1 MRYVLDCSVALKW
14 FVPEPLSKQAANV
27 LRQHQSGT
35 LSLVA
40 PEVVL
45 AEFGHGLRKDIAS
58 RHLSREKGAQVW
70 EDFLAIDVQT
80 VPIRELA
87 RPAFVLALDHMATFY
102 DALYLSLAEREDIKV
117 LTADERMTNA
127 FAPLERTVSLATFE

>member
-14 FVPEPLSKQAANV
+14 FVPEPLSNQAVDV
-27 LRQHQSGT
+27 LHQHQSGT

-45 AEFGHGLRKDIAS
+45 AEFGHGLRKDIVS
-58 RHLSREKGAQVW
+58 RHLPREKGTQVW
-70 EDFLAIDVQT
+70 EDFLSIDLHT
-80 VPIRELA
+80 VPTRELA
-87 RPAFVLALDHMATFY
+87 RRAFILALDHMATFY
-102 DALYLSLAEREDIKV
+102 DALYVALAERENIKV

-127 FAPLERTVSLATFE
+127 FAPLERTVSLATFK